1 MDGRAWTL
9 CTQWSGKEAYSLAK
23 KAVRILRNFGH
34 NIELDDT
41 QSINLSLEQLE
52 PDGSLLYKI
61 GDGNGRTWESIGFE
75 QSYDGRYRFQ
85 QVAGDFGGIRSNGTG
100 MQKKYGDKW
109 RDYYEQI
116 TDPDYGVDLDERMV
130 NRAIYE
136 GHRLC
141 LMGHPARIMELEN
154 KYQEKMKRL
163 FGLWHKQYV
172 NHVPNDPKVNKALIK
187 DALKSGK
194 WKELPKSLQE
204 EYHTLVGKNNG

>member
-1 MDGRAWTL
+1 MNNLTMDDIDFSRLPEISAEFDRMEQE
-9 CTQWSGKEAYSLAK
+9 CKE
-23 KAVRILRNFGH
+23 
-34 NIELDDT
+34 
-41 QSINLSLEQLE
+41 
-52 PDGSLLYKI
+52 
-61 GDGNGRTWESIGFE
+61 
-75 QSYDGRYRFQ
+75 
-85 QVAGDFGGIRSNGTG
+85 
-100 MQKKYGDKW
+100 KYGDKW